1 MLICSGP
8 THPSALA
15 NRAKLSHLLL
25 IKHHFPVITPLCFSA
40 MVHWLTLV
48 PGNRAKDERANYSIF
63 FKKQSAKLPWKPGQ
77 NETVVH

>member
-1 MLICSGP
+1 MLISSGL
-8 THPSALA
+8 TRLSALA

-25 IKHHFPVITPLCFSA
+25 LKLHLPIITPLCFSA

-48 PGNRAKDERANYSIF
+48 PGNRAKDERANYSF
-63 FKKQSAKLPWKPGQ
+63 FKKQSAKLPWKQGQ